1 MNRSEKEQLVS
12 QVREKLM
19 NAKCVV
25 VTHQTGLTVS
35 EVSDLR
41 RQMRGAGTEFKVL
54 KNTLAKIAVQG
65 THLEGISSLLEGPT
79 ALAFSAEDA
88 IAPAK
93 VAAKF
98 ANKNDRL
105 KLVGGYLDGQV
116 LDANGVDALAKL
128 PSLDE
133 LRSKILAVLNT
144 PATRIA
150 LLAKEPATRVARV
163 LNARGS
169 NQ

>member
-12 QVREKLM
+12 QMREKLV

-25 VTHQTGLTVS
+25 VAHQTGLTVS
-35 EVSDLR
+35 EVSALR
-41 RQMRGAGTEFKVL
+41 RDMRGAGAEFKVL

-65 THLEGISSLLEGPT
+65 TPLEGLSAILEGPT
-79 ALAFSAEDA
+79 ALAFSCEDV

-98 ANKNDRL
+98 SNKNDRF
-105 KLVGGYLDGQV
+105 KLIGGYLDGQI

-133 LRSKILAVLNT
+133 LRSKIIAVINT

-163 LNARGS
+163 LNAYGS
-169 NQ
+169 GQ

>member
-12 QVREKLM
+12 QMREKLV

-25 VTHQTGLTVS
+25 VAHQTGLTVS
-35 EVSDLR
+35 EVSALR
-41 RQMRGAGTEFKVL
+41 RDMRGAGTEFKVL

-65 THLEGISSLLEGPT
+65 TPLEGLSTILEGPT
-79 ALAFSAEDA
+79 ALAFSCQDA

-98 ANKNDRL
+98 ASKNDRL
-105 KLVGGYLDGQV
+105 KLVGGYLDGQI
-116 LDANGVDALAKL
+116 LDAKGVDALAKL

-133 LRSKILAVLNT
+133 LRSKILAVINT

-163 LNARGS
+163 LNAYGS
-169 NQ
+169 GQ

>member
-1 MNRSEKEQLVS
+1 M
-12 QVREKLM
+12 REKLM

-65 THLEGISSLLEGPT
+65 TPLEGMSSLLEGPT
-79 ALAFSAEDA
+79 ALAFSTEDA

-105 KLVGGYLDGQV
+105 KLVGGFLDGQV
-116 LDANGVDALAKL
+116 LDAKGVDALAKL

>member
-12 QVREKLM
+12 QMREKLM
-19 NAKCVV
+19 GAKCVV
-25 VTHQTGLTVS
+25 VAHQTGLTVS
-35 EVSDLR
+35 EVSSLR
-41 RQMRGAGTEFKVL
+41 REMRGAGTEFKVL

-65 THLEGISSLLEGPT
+65 TPLEGLSSMLEGPT
-79 ALAFSAEDA
+79 ALAFSCEDP

-105 KLVGGYLDGQV
+105 KLIGGYLDGQI
-116 LDANGVDALAKL
+116 LDARGVDALATL

-133 LRSKILAVLNT
+133 LRSKILAVINT

-150 LLAKEPATRVARV
+150 MLAKEPATCVARV
-163 LNARGS
+163 LSAYGS
-169 NQ
+169 SQ

>member
-12 QVREKLM
+12 QMREKLM

-25 VTHQTGLTVS
+25 VTHQKGLTVS
-35 EVSDLR
+35 EVSNLR
-41 RQMRGAGTEFKVL
+41 REMRGAGTEFKVL

-65 THLEGISSLLEGPT
+65 TPLEGLSALLEGPT
-79 ALAFSAEDA
+79 ALAFSSEDV

-105 KLVGGYLDGQV
+105 KLVGGYLEGQI
-116 LDANGVDALAKL
+116 LDAKGVDALAKL

-133 LRSKILAVLNT
+133 LRSRILAVLST

-150 LLAKEPATRVARV
+150 ILAKEPATRVARV

>member
-1 MNRSEKEQLVS
+1 MNRSEKEQLVA
-12 QVREKLM
+12 QMREKLM

-25 VTHQTGLTVS
+25 VAHQTGLTVA
-35 EVSDLR
+35 EVSSLR
-41 RQMRGAGTEFKVL
+41 RDMRGAAAEFKVL

-65 THLEGISSLLEGPT
+65 TPLEGLSTILEGPT
-79 ALAFSAEDA
+79 ALAFSSQDPV
-88 IAPAK
+88 APAK

-98 ANKNDRL
+98 ANKHDRL
-105 KLVGGYLDGQV
+105 TLIGGYLDGQI
-116 LDANGVDALAKL
+116 LDARGVDVLAKL

-133 LRSKILAVLNT
+133 LRSKILAVINT

-163 LNARGS
+163 LHAHSRT
-169 NQ
+169 Q

>member
-1 MNRSEKEQLVS
+1 MNRSEKEQLVA
-12 QVREKLM
+12 QMREKLM

-25 VTHQTGLTVS
+25 VAHQTGLTVS
-35 EVSDLR
+35 EVSALR
-41 RQMRGAGTEFKVL
+41 REMRGASAEFKVL

-65 THLEGISSLLEGPT
+65 TPLEGLSAILEGPT
-79 ALAFSAEDA
+79 ALAFSSEDV

-93 VAAKF
+93 VTAKF

-105 KLVGGYLDGQV
+105 KLVGGYLDGQI
-116 LDANGVDALAKL
+116 LDAKGVDALAKL

-133 LRSKILAVLNT
+133 LRSKIIAVINT

-163 LNARGS
+163 LNAYGS
-169 NQ
+169 GQ